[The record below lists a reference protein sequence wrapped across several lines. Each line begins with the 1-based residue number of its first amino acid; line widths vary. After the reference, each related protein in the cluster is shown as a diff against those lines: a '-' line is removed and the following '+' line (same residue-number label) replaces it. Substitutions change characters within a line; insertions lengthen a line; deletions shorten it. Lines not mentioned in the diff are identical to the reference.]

1 MAKKT
6 ATNIVEVWN
15 WLINVLEGGELTAT
29 EQAALVH
36 VIARI
41 NRNMWTPTK
50 INPKLI
56 AAAID
61 KDTRTVKTALSKIVS
76 LNILTEEEGVYYLG
90 NIKRNPIPDSGRS
103 ERNFQFKNQHDI
115 SSDVANRNTSDDDGT
130 AGARPNTAGDGNS
143 EQAQPAS
150 KRRKLFNT
158 NPAEES

>member
-15 WLINVLEGGELTAT
+15 WLINVMESGELTAT

-61 KDTRTVKTALSKIVS
+61 KDARTVKTALSKIVN
-76 LNILTEEEGVYYLG
+76 LNILTMKDGVYYLG
-90 NIKRNPIPDSGRS
+90 NVRNNKIPANDDGGKLHFRSQHDANNRTIQQDPSRNDGAVDSGT
-103 ERNFQFKNQHDI
+103 NP
-115 SSDVANRNTSDDDGT
+115 DGEEHSAQT
-130 AGARPNTAGDGNS
+130 KPAG
-143 EQAQPAS
+143 
-150 KRRKLFNT
+150 KRRRLFNANT
-158 NPAEES
+158 TEEP